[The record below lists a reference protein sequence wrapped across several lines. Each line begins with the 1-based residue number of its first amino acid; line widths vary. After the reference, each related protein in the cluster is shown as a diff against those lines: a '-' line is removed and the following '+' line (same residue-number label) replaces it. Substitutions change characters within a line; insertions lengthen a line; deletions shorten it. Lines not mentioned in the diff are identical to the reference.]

1 MAMIMTYREQQLV
14 KAYRACDERG
24 RYMVEQLADHYAEAS
39 RPPACKKE
47 DAEDFATSNK
57 PRHLTLIK

>member
-1 MAMIMTYREQQLV
+1 MAMILTYREQQLV

-39 RPPACKKE
+39 RPPARAPE
-47 DAEDFATSNK
+47 RTAK
-57 PRHLTLIK
+57 PRHLARIK